1 MGRRHSLPVARSSS
15 LRPSSQAA
23 PMQRR
28 RCRRRPLGTRPPRR
42 MTRSARTAKISSRHR
57 PASSSTAR
65 SVLTAG
71 ANSTQKKSRTSTQP
85 MIDADLGRGIVFNA
99 ATSSRI
105 YFSRMRGRQRQR
117 QSRMPIAT
125 PLPMRAGCS
134 CIMASSAGGRACP
147 GRRGSYSRCPLPG
160 PRHHAA
166 FFPAAGPLF
175 YGRD

>member
-1 MGRRHSLPVARSSS
+1 
-15 LRPSSQAA
+15 
-23 PMQRR
+23 
-28 RCRRRPLGTRPPRR
+28 
-42 MTRSARTAKISSRHR
+42 
-57 PASSSTAR
+57 
-65 SVLTAG
+65 
-71 ANSTQKKSRTSTQP
+71 

-147 GRRGSYSRCPLPG
+147 GVELLFPMPFTRPPTSCRLLSGRR
-160 PRHHAA
+160 AA
-166 FFPAAGPLF
+166 VLWARLIYYNAEETDSDFN
-175 YGRD
+175 GRRPFISDVSNRAFKL